1 MSRIQPR
8 TLSNKEFIRLAANS
22 IDCGEDLPREWQI
35 ELLRRFMKL
44 APLDEYPTK
53 DDRQLDL
60 FMTK

>member
-8 TLSNKEFIRLAANS
+8 TLSNKEFIRLAANAL
-22 IDCGEDLPREWQI
+22 DCGEELPREWQI